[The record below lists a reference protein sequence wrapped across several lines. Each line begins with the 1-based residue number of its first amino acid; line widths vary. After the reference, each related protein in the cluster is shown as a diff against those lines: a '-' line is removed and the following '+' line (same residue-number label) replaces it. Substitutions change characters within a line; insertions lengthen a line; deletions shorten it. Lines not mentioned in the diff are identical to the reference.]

1 MLNDK
6 TADVAYGLIPSV
18 GSVLYIQHCSLTKI
32 YQSKYLKKDVAQNGL
47 SETLKFW
54 YETQDI
60 QCF

>member
-47 SETLKFW
+47 SETLKF
-54 YETQDI
+54 
-60 QCF
+60 